1 MSTCRAVE
9 HGRAVESTVEL
20 HTVYRALELCRAVPD
35 CSEPR
40 PDIAVTVAAPV
51 RFEELSDVCN
61 WVDVTVWTLYL

>member
-1 MSTCRAVE
+1 V
-9 HGRAVESTVEL
+9 
-20 HTVYRALELCRAVPD
+20 HTTSIDHYYRALELCRAVPD

-40 PDIAVTVAAPV
+40 PDTAVTVAAPV